1 MSPDPNHE
9 RTTGHIPPMHPL
21 PARVRSVRRARAGGT
36 SRDATRA
43 PCAETT
49 SSSISIRTMSP
60 ITRSP
65 ARSRTRGRGGRR
77 RLSFGSRARFGS
89 RADARSD
96 ARARGGDRGRDGRRG
111 RRGMRARRR
120 RRGGVDEGR
129 GVGAGSSRARAR
141 ARRRLREDAR
151 GERIEEKDVGDD
163 ANVVVVGEERG

>member
-1 MSPDPNHE
+1 MSPDPKHE
-9 RTTGHIPPMHPL
+9 RTTGHIPPMCPL
-21 PARVRSVRRARAGGT
+21 PARVRSVRRARGWGT

-77 RLSFGSRARFGS
+77 RLCFGSRARFGS
-89 RADARSD
+89 RADGRSD

-129 GVGAGSSRARAR
+129 GVGGGARARAR
-141 ARRRLREDAR
+141 ARRRLREDGR
-151 GERIEEKDVGDD
+151 DERIEEKDVGDD